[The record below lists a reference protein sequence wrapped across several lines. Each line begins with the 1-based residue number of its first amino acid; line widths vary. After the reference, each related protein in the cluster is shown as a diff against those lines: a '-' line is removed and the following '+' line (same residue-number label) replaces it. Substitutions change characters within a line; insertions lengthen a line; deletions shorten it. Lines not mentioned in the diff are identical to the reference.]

1 VAASP
6 TESDRPLRGREWRLL
21 AVLGLPTFAY
31 ALATT
36 LVTTYLPVLASTFA
50 GGTTTVIGLL
60 IGVEGVMAVLV
71 AVPAGRLSDR
81 RGRRLPF
88 MLVGTPLLVVALAA
102 MGFSGGLPAAAVATV
117 VFFAAYFVAYEPYR
131 ALYPDLV
138 DDEIAGRAQSTQAL
152 WRSAGTFIAI
162 GAGGALFAAS
172 EALPFVAGAVVT
184 AVAVAVFW
192 IVIRRVAERPR
203 ERDEAGA
210 ITSAREEFRRLRELL
225 REHPALRCFLYAN
238 ALWELALGAMKTFLI
253 LYLTKGLGLEITA
266 ASLAIV
272 AGAVFILLASPV
284 SGKLADRLGTA
295 RVMEG
300 AVLVYGLSLLVPL
313 LVADKLVVALAAPVL
328 AFGGG
333 VLMTLPFALLM
344 PLMPEDQHGLSTGLY
359 SLSRGIGNAFGPL
372 LAGVA
377 IQAGSGLFTET
388 DGYQAMWG
396 VCAVATLA
404 SLPFVARLRRA
415 A

>member
-1 VAASP
+1 VAAS
-6 TESDRPLRGREWRLL
+6 TTTSDRPLRGREWRLL
-21 AVLGLPTFAY
+21 AILGLPTFAY

-36 LVTTYLPVLASTFA
+36 IVTTYLPVLTSTFA

-60 IGVEGVMAVLV
+60 IGVEGVMALLV

-81 RGRRLPF
+81 RARRLPF
-88 MLVGTPLLVVALAA
+88 MLVGTPLLVLALAA
-102 MGFSGGLPAAAVATV
+102 MGFSGGLLAAAAATV

-172 EALPFVAGAVVT
+172 KALPFVAGAIVT
-184 AVAVAVFW
+184 AVAVAVFLV
-192 IVIRRVAERPR
+192 VIRRIAEPPR
-203 ERDEAGA
+203 ERDEADDVTG
-210 ITSAREEFRRLRELL
+210 AREEFGRLRALL
-225 REHPALRCFLYAN
+225 REHRELRCFLYAN
-238 ALWELALGAMKTFLI
+238 ALWELALGAMKTFVI

-272 AGAVFILLASPV
+272 AGALFILLASPV

-295 RVMEG
+295 RVMEF

-313 LVADKLVVALAAPVL
+313 LVADKLVVALAAPVI

-333 VLMTLPFALLM
+333 VLMTLPYALLM

-377 IQAGSGLFTET
+377 IQAGSGLFTAT

-404 SLPFVARLRRA
+404 SLPFVARLRHA